1 MERRREIIGPEAN
14 CDARYLNERLRAGHT
29 VHHRYSA
36 HMSRV
41 HILAT
46 GGTIAGAASSDVD
59 GSYQAGSLGIARL
72 VAAVPGLHSLA
83 NLTWEQVSKTGSQDM
98 HDTLW
103 RELARRVT
111 RLFTEDL
118 ADAVVIT
125 HGTDTIEETAY
136 FLHLTVR
143 SSRPVVLTGAM
154 RPATSLSADGPL
166 NLYNAVAVAANADAF
181 GRGVIVVVNDELHS
195 ARDVTK
201 ASTTDVHAFVSP
213 RPGLLGTVRYGS
225 IRYFRRPTHRHTID
239 SQFAVTSIEQL
250 PRVDILYAH
259 ASMPADL
266 VRASVDRG
274 ARGIVIAGMG
284 NGNVP
289 AEVVGM
295 LTRVAKED
303 IAVVRSTRVMSGEV
317 ERNIEMSDDLMGTI
331 AADHLNPQ
339 KSRVLLQLCLAHR
352 MDNNAV
358 QDAFY
363 EY

>member
-111 RLFTEDL
+111 
-118 ADAVVIT
+118 
-125 HGTDTIEETAY
+125 
-136 FLHLTVR
+136 
-143 SSRPVVLTGAM
+143 
-154 RPATSLSADGPL
+154 
-166 NLYNAVAVAANADAF
+166 
-181 GRGVIVVVNDELHS
+181 
-195 ARDVTK
+195 
-201 ASTTDVHAFVSP
+201 
-213 RPGLLGTVRYGS
+213 
-225 IRYFRRPTHRHTID
+225 
-239 SQFAVTSIEQL
+239 SIEQL

-274 ARGIVIAGMG
+274 AHGIVIAGMG

-331 AADHLNPQ
+331 AADHLLEPAE
-339 KSRVLLQLCLAHR
+339 KPRTAATLSCAP
-352 MDNNAV
+352 
-358 QDAFY
+358 Y
-363 EY
+363 G